1 MKKNY
6 NNYKNLILSIFFM
19 IVFIGLKF
27 VGEGYIISSTLR
39 MLYIF
44 VYAIPFGLSF
54 VYFYYFRKNVK
65 ESNRKYVYLFLF
77 FFELIV
83 AFTLLGVF
91 VAGLNFVSSLLI
103 MFLSFLMTIV
113 FLVLALI
120 NLYKYFED
128 FKF

>member
-6 NNYKNLILSIFFM
+6 QNLLLSIFFM

-27 VGEGYIISSTLR
+27 VGEDYIISSTLR
-39 MLYIF
+39 MLYIC
-44 VYAIPFGLSF
+44 VYAIPFGLSL

-65 ESNRKYVYLFLF
+65 ETNRKYVYLFLF

-83 AFTLLGVF
+83 GFMFVGVF
-91 VAGLNFVSSLLI
+91 VMSLRFVSSFLI
-103 MFLSFLMTIV
+103 MILTFLMTIV